1 MIEGIYISGS
11 GMLPKAA
18 RQEAVANN
26 LANTEVPG
34 FKRDNMFLREMREAM
49 KQQSGDY
56 PNWRLNRFEGSWT
69 DFEQGELRR
78 TGDMF
83 DMAITGDGF
92 FAVRTPDGIQYTRNG
107 NFAKNGDGLLVN
119 PLGYPVLDED
129 GAEIVIPEQFQ
140 VPIVDASGAVQG
152 RDEQLG
158 EDQFIAQL
166 QIVDFPEL
174 YDPVAKAQTPYQP
187 TLKKSRDGLFIQ
199 HPATPQVPAEGFEIA
214 QGFLEE
220 ANVEPVE
227 EMVKMIDLY
236 RSYEAEYKAIQVQ
249 DSTLDRAVN
258 EVGRVG

>member
-49 KQQSGDY
+49 KRQSGDY
-56 PNWRLNRFEGSWT
+56 PDWRLNRFEGSWT
-69 DFEQGELRR
+69 DFEQGELRH

-83 DMAITGDGF
+83 DMAITGNGF
-92 FAVRTPDGIQYTRNG
+92 FALRTPTGIQYTRNG
-107 NFAKNGDGLLVN
+107 NFAKNGDGILVS
-119 PLGYPVLDED
+119 PLGYPVLDAD
-129 GAEIVIPEQFQ
+129 GAEIIIPDQFQ
-140 VPIVDASGAVQG
+140 VPIVDASGAVRG

-187 TLKKSRDGLFIQ
+187 PLKKSRDGLFIQ
-199 HPATPQVPAEGFEIA
+199 HPATPQVRAEEFEIA